1 MSETRRSF
9 CRICVALC
17 GIEAEV
23 DGGQVGAIRGDASHP
38 FSKGY
43 LCPKGRALAKAHDA
57 PSRLSGAY
65 LGRGAQ
71 RRQVTIEE
79 GHADLADALSN
90 IIAEHGRG
98 SIGVFHGTGAFADSL
113 GNFAARKFAKA
124 LGSDQV
130 YSTATLDAMAKTLV
144 AGEMAGTPLLMPNID
159 EESGRLL
166 VFVGINPVVS
176 HGHATMFP
184 DPISRL
190 RAARQRG
197 PVFTLDPRATETA
210 RLSDHH
216 LALRPAT
223 DFAVFAH
230 VIRELF
236 ARGVVDETALATRA
250 SGADE
255 LRSIVA
261 RFDAATVAA
270 FTGLREEQLKSLV
283 DAVQEAGRLAIL
295 TGTGS
300 SMSPT
305 ANLGEWMAWALM
317 VVTDSF
323 DRPGGMWFNPGL
335 FARFDR
341 FDTLPRVAPAEPA
354 PPTRPDVSRCG
365 GEWPASLI
373 CDEIESGRLRAL
385 IVFGG
390 NLVTAIPDAE
400 RLAAALAGI
409 DVLVVLDVVHTT
421 TTDLATHVFATAGQL
436 ERPDIISLETTAAF
450 RYQHY
455 TDAVVPAPPD
465 RPEMWRTVARIGA
478 GIGVD
483 VLRNRHT
490 VLDPESATPDDV
502 FAMLV
507 RGDGVARLRDA
518 GGLQVEGGPAHDWVR
533 PRLPNGRWNLV
544 PDRLV
549 DQMTREVLEPRDLDQ
564 LVLTPRRLVKRMN
577 WQVFR
582 EGETNEALL
591 HPADAGRMG
600 FADGDLVE
608 IRTAIGAIRVPI
620 RVTDT
625 IVAGSVSVV
634 HGFEDS
640 NVNAILD
647 RTLIDPLSGM
657 VQLSAVPI
665 ALTRA
670 PLSPR
675 GS

>member
-1 MSETRRSF
+1 MSEAKRSF

-23 DGGQVGAIRGDASHP
+23 EGDTVVAVRGDDEHP

-43 LCPKGRALAKAHDA
+43 LCPKGRAAATAHHA
-57 PSRLSGAY
+57 PSRLSGARI
-65 LGRGAQ
+65 GRGAQ

-79 GHADLADALSN
+79 AHADLADAMSS
-90 IIAEHGRG
+90 IIAEYGLG

-124 LGSDQV
+124 LGTNQV

-190 RAARQRG
+190 RAARGRG

-236 ARGVVDETALATRA
+236 ARGAVDEIELAARA
-250 SGADE
+250 SGADR
-255 LRSIVA
+255 LRSIVE
-261 RFDAATVAA
+261 RFDIATVTA
-270 FTGLREEQLKSLV
+270 FTGLPSEQLKQFV

-323 DRPGGMWFNPGL
+323 DRPGGMWFNPGV
-335 FARFDR
+335 FSRFDR
-341 FDTLPRVAPAEPA
+341 FETLPSVAPDEPA
-354 PPTRPDVSRCG
+354 PPTRPDVARCG

-373 CDEIESGRLRAL
+373 SDEIESGRLRAL

-390 NLVTAIPDAE
+390 NLVTAIPDAG
-400 RLAAALAGI
+400 RLAAALAEI
-409 DVLVVLDVVHTT
+409 EVLVVLDVVDNA
-421 TTDLATHVFATAGQL
+421 TTDLATHVFATPSQL

-455 TDAVVPAPPD
+455 TDAIVPAPPD

-478 GIGVD
+478 GIDVE
-483 VLRNRHT
+483 VLRNRYGA
-490 VLDPESATPDDV
+490 LDPEAATSDDV

-507 RGDGVARLRDA
+507 RGDGVARLRDT
-518 GGLQVEGGPAHDWVR
+518 GGLVIEGGPAYDWVR
-533 PRLPNGRWNLV
+533 SRLPNGRWNLV
-544 PDRLV
+544 PDRLA
-549 DQMTREVLEPRDLDQ
+549 DQLSEVELEPRSIDE
-564 LVLTPRRLVKRMN
+564 LVLIPRRLVKRMN

-591 HPADAGRMG
+591 HPSDATRMG

-608 IRTAIGAIRVPI
+608 IRTAIGEIRVPV
-620 RVTDT
+620 RVTNS

-634 HGFEDS
+634 HGFDDS
-640 NVNAILD
+640 NVNTILD
-647 RTLIDPLSGM
+647 RTVLDRLSGM
-657 VQLSAVPI
+657 VQLSAVPVT
-665 ALTRA
+665 LVPV